1 MKHIY
6 INRFYLLIAIIITCT
21 YYSSFAQTEIKI
33 NGIIKDNNGETLPGV
48 NVKIKNLNKATISD
62 PNGNYTITVP
72 NEQSVLVF
80 SYIGFLSQERLVGKS
95 KTISLSLTPESRS
108 LNEIVVIGYGEVLR
122 KDLTGSVGSVKM
134 NDLQNAPVRSF
145 EEALAGRIAGVNVT
159 SVDGQPGS
167 AINISIR
174 GNNSVTQNNSPLF
187 VIDGFPIEDPD
198 NNSIDPN
205 DIESIEVLKD
215 ASATAIYGAR
225 GANGVILITSKRGKE
240 GKTEIAYKGSY
251 GMQEIIQR
259 MDVLNPYD
267 FVKYQIDRYA
277 STAYTGIATPAN
289 KWTTDRTLDFYKDV
303 EGVNWQNL
311 LFRESPM
318 SNHSLTIRGGNAATK
333 FSISSSFLNQDG
345 IILNSGY
352 KRVQGKFTLDHNVN
366 KNLKVG
372 LTSSYALLNGFG
384 TVPSEISGSNNSSS
398 LLFSTWGYRPVTQGN
413 YDDLLDETDEEA
425 AVNDSRFNPVLTAL
439 NQLRNR
445 KNNVLAANAFSEY
458 AFGKEFKLRV
468 TGGITQQ
475 TNRNENFNNSKTR
488 TGSPLTVAGQN
499 GVNGEIS
506 IINRNSYVNENTFTY
521 TKRINKNNKIDV
533 LGGFT
538 LQGTKNIGTAT
549 GSNKLPNENLG
560 LSGLDEGSPY
570 LASAEESENT
580 LASFLG
586 RVNYNLKS
594 KYLFTGSLRADGS
607 SKFSKANRWGYF
619 PSGSFAWQLGR
630 EKFIKN
636 IKIISDAKLRASYGV
651 TGNNRVSD
659 FAYQSKLSV
668 QPISTNVTSFYPFNN
683 LLANGVWALEL
694 GNSNLKWE
702 TTKQSDVGLEV
713 GLLKQRISLE
723 LDLYKKITTD
733 LLLNA
738 KLPPSMGYDSGFKNI
753 GKVQNQ
759 GLEFTVN
766 TVNIDSKKF
775 NWETNFN
782 ISFNQNK
789 LLELTENQESL
800 LTNIAW
806 DNQGTTKWRDLP
818 LYIAKVGQPIAQFY
832 GYIWKGNYQIS
843 DFNENTPGVYTL
855 KNNVATYDPRVQ
867 PGYIKYE
874 DINGDG
880 IIDSKDLTAIGNPN
894 PDFTGGFSNNFKYKN
909 FDLNIFFQ
917 FSYGNEALN
926 ANRLQFEGGNGQ
938 PNQNQFV
945 TVKNAW
951 TIDNQNN
958 EMFKVDGG
966 QGPRAYSSRVV
977 EDASFARLKT
987 VAFGYNIP
995 TKYLSK
1001 VNMKNLRLY
1010 VSAQNL
1016 YTWTKY
1022 TGLDPEVSSRNSALT
1037 PAFDYS
1043 VYPRARTITFGLNAS
1058 L

>member
-538 LQGTKNIGTAT
+538 LQGTKNVGTAA